1 MNDSGVPPARPGK
14 RLPALLRRQAECSGI
29 LGQQY
34 LFPVPLEQSMR
45 PDIIPT
51 GISGLDEILGGGLP
65 GNHIYLLMG
74 NPGTG
79 KTTLGLQYLLEG
91 VRRKEKTLYLTFMQT
106 VPDLEETAASHGW
119 DLSGIAIKT
128 FLAEVEKETSLA
140 EQTLLPS
147 AEIQLHDL
155 MNNIEETVREIRPTR
170 LVFDSVEQFR
180 LLSGEPAIFRQR
192 LLKLLKLLADI
203 NVTAFF
209 TESSVESS
217 EFKTLVHGIIELD
230 MVVPPANEIRRRL
243 LVLKL
248 RNTRYAG
255 GYHCFCI
262 RTGGLVVFPRLPQAG
277 KALPPRG
284 SAVKSGI
291 ESLDA
296 MLGGGLEEG
305 TACFIVGQS
314 GTGKSMLATAYVH
327 AMGGQG
333 EASIIFLFE
342 ERREIF
348 LQRAAG
354 AGMDLAPLIERNLL
368 EIRQVNIGD
377 WCTDEFAHNLRHAVE
392 QRQVRAVVIDSLTG
406 FSRAAHE
413 EPQLVGQLHDML
425 AFLGRHRVLSLLTV
439 TSHGLTG
446 ETPDYLEASYL
457 ADTII
462 WLRRF
467 EAMGSFRLALSVLK
481 KRYGD
486 HGKSIREFRI
496 TANGASVGE
505 PLREFQGILSGIP
518 VYTGKKN
525 KLMRE

>member
-1 MNDSGVPPARPGK
+1 
-14 RLPALLRRQAECSGI
+14 
-29 LGQQY
+29 
-34 LFPVPLEQSMR
+34 MR